1 MTSEITK
8 HDIVDEFLEKLRE
21 KGKPTKYEVLLM
33 GEQKPKIVYES
44 NLKKVLTKEVFE
56 QKEKER
62 KARGAAAARVQAA
75 NRHAEENWSGLP
87 GARLDD
93 GEAYKPS
100 IFDGGRK
107 SRKKKRTRKRKR
119 KTRRR
124 KKGGDTVLE
133 KLLNVK
139 NKVMGFKNKFKK
151 MKDVKD
157 NATLAKNTAIE
168 LGRAG
173 IKAGKNAVSKMK
185 TTKKKI
191 TPCTAAAV
199 ADRIACSE
207 KYFHT
212 SSPPEWRSPEWFKKE
227 PEHSKFL
234 EFMCQNSQNITNTLQ
249 PGNFDYFKSSN
260 DFGCQ
265 TRTGEKLLKTSKEI
279 DRKSTLEANRE
290 YLKLSPEER
299 KRRNEEEREFKIKEG
314 IDLTTTE
321 QKHHIL
327 AGQKQN
333 VLGRKGRGKKHWS
346 KKAKKEKAEK
356 KKAEAEDAEALERM
370 RMPAVGEG
378 PALPSALLSQEQ
390 EKLVAENQKRRE
402 ERKLEQQQKIQR
414 KRRNQPKTKKAFGQ
428 QMVVGGKRK
437 RRKKTRKRR
446 KRKTKRRR

>member
-1 MTSEITK
+1 M
-8 HDIVDEFLEKLRE
+8 
-21 KGKPTKYEVLLM
+21 
-33 GEQKPKIVYES
+33 
-44 NLKKVLTKEVFE
+44 
-56 QKEKER
+56 
-62 KARGAAAARVQAA
+62 
-75 NRHAEENWSGLP
+75 
-87 GARLDD
+87 
-93 GEAYKPS
+93 
-100 IFDGGRK
+100 
-107 SRKKKRTRKRKR
+107 RTRKNKKMKKR

-234 EFMCQNSQNITNTLQ
+234 EFMCQNSQNITNTFQ
-249 PGNFDYFKSSN
+249 PGNFDYFKPSN

-265 TRTGEKLLKTSKEI
+265 ARTSDKLLKTSKEI
-279 DRKSTLEANRE
+279 DRKSTLKADKE

-299 KRRNEEEREFKIKEG
+299 KRRNEEEKEFKIKEG
-314 IDLTTTE
+314 IDLTTIE
-321 QKHHIL
+321 QRHHIL

-356 KKAEAEDAEALERM
+356 KKAEAEEAEYLERM
-370 RMPAVGEG
+370 RMPVDEIGWE
-378 PALPSALLSQEQ
+378 
-390 EKLVAENQKRRE
+390 AENQKRRE
-402 ERKLEQQQKIQR
+402 EMKQQQRQKIKTLGR
-414 KRRNQPKTKKAFGQ
+414 RRNLPKTKKAFGQ